1 MLRTYI
7 LVRAVWKKPDN
18 VVKTTVET
26 GLGHLGHIIK
36 YEGLTWIVQ
45 LEYYDLS
52 VRFES
57 I

>member
-1 MLRTYI
+1 M
-7 LVRAVWKKPDN
+7 RAVWKKRDN
-18 VVKTTVET
+18 VVKTTVEI

-57 I
+57 VLLQLFS